1 MIKKI
6 ARIAVG
12 ALFLAVITTATANAQ
27 TNSYRTNVLLNLT
40 FSLTAYEQT
49 YIILSTNA
57 IAPTAK
63 ASKVATDGVIRAIA
77 RQAHI
82 TNDLSNAKLYWRR
95 SWTNADDVT
104 SNIVVTSDIIIRRGT
119 EDTVVNNFFFNFEM
133 NGSWDGQEPGSLPNS
148 VTTLRATLAG
158 ATNTTDY
165 ANCNISL
172 HSSLGSF
179 SLQGIATV
187 RSGSLYNGKSLIDRW
202 PSPISFTASVAGSGS
217 IGFFHRAE
225 WKGTVMGSGQKVEIE
240 QISP

>member
-6 ARIAVG
+6 AKIAVG
-12 ALFLAVITTATANAQ
+12 ALFLAAITMATANAQ
-27 TNSYRTNVLLNLT
+27 TNSYRTNVLINLS

-63 ASKVATDGVIRAIA
+63 TAKVVTDGVIRAIA
-77 RQAHI
+77 KQAHI
-82 TNDLSNAKLYWRR
+82 TNDLSNAKLYWRL

-104 SNIVVTSDIIIRRGT
+104 TNIIVTSNIIIRRGT
-119 EDTVVNNFFFNFEM
+119 EDTVVNNFIFDFKM
-133 NGSWDGQEPGSLPNS
+133 NGSWGGQEPGSFPDS

-158 ATNTTDY
+158 TTNTTDY
-165 ANCNISL
+165 ANCNVSL
-172 HSSLGSF
+172 RSPSQGIF

-217 IGFFHRAE
+217 IGFHRAE